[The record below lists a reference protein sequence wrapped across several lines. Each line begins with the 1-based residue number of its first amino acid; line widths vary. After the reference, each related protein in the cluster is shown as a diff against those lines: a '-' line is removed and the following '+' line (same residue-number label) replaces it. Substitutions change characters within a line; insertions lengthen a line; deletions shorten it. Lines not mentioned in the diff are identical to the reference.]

1 MDISVDLGIL
11 FVALLPLALAM
22 IGGGFV
28 LYRKSTQTGWRA
40 LGMSA
45 ITGGIGILLF
55 FALVVPTSVSTTS
68 EGEAPQPVISTNV
81 TTE

>member
-11 FVALLPLALAM
+11 LVALLPLALAM

-28 LYRKSTQTGWRA
+28 LFRKSVHVRWRA

-45 ITGGIGILLF
+45 MTGGVGILLF
-55 FALVVPTSVSTTS
+55 FALVVPTSFSTTS

-81 TTE
+81 TTG